1 METKFTTEID
11 ERGRVS
17 IAPELLSALQLSPGT
32 TLVLELK
39 DGRIVLEP
47 LPADPELIDKNGL
60 LVVRP
65 RITGNIVDWVQ
76 QDRDERIA
84 HLSKEFSGKTH
95 F

>member
-1 METKFTTEID
+1 METKFTTAID

-17 IAPELLSALQLSPGT
+17 IAPELLSALQLAPGT

-47 LPADPELIDKNGL
+47 LPEDPELIDKDGL

-65 RITGNIVDWVQ
+65 RITGNILDWVK

-84 HLSKEFSGKTH
+84 HFSKEFR
-95 F
+95 